1 MYATAYG
8 YYNCGLRERARRM
21 YLHTNNLYILCL
33 TCEISDNLGGR
44 AHSSHSVRN

>member
-1 MYATAYG
+1 MLLLMDITTVDYEKELEECTYI
-8 YYNCGLRERARRM
+8 
-21 YLHTNNLYILCL
+21 HTNNLYILCP